1 MNQDKIW
8 REFAA
13 LPPEAQQ
20 QVADFIAFL
29 QTRYSQLRSNKTS
42 NQTNLADEAFIGLW
56 RDREDMQDSSAWV
69 RNIREREWVKPHDH

>member
-1 MNQDKIW
+1 MDQEEIW
-8 REFAA
+8 QEFTT

-29 QTRYSQLRSNKTS
+29 RTRYRRSRSAKKTRE
-42 NQTNLADEAFIGLW
+42 TNLADEAFIGLW

-69 RNIREREWVKPHDH
+69 RSVRGREWVGPRG